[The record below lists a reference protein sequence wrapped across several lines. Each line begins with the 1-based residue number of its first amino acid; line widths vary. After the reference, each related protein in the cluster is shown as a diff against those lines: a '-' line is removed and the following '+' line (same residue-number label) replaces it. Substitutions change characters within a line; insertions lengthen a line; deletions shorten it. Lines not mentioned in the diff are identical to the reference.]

1 MCRSCC
7 RWSRPRTQ
15 SPEPVLSAAFQGGGV
30 CGQSVPPEPIKPQL
44 IGSVW
49 TRRIQQPALVVP
61 QREALQEADKR
72 TLLHPPPPPG
82 PFINQQPPFIPDQ
95 IAGQEARLEVQNPNG
110 GVLSCVVT
118 CSLAAAPPPT
128 EELEKLHQEESRLL
142 WSSSQRP
149 PSLPT
154 CEQIT

>member
-49 TRRIQQPALVVP
+49 TRRVQQPHCRRLI
-61 QREALQEADKR
+61 RGR
-72 TLLHPPPPPG
+72 SFT
-82 PFINQQPPFIPDQ
+82 NQQPPFIPDQ
-95 IAGQEARLEVQNPNG
+95 IAGEEARLELQNPSG

-142 WSSSQRP
+142 WSSSQPP